1 MVLRIIH
8 FPFVVPTC
16 PARQTGLT
24 MPPVHPILPSVS
36 NHIPT
41 YPSPPRVLSLSN
53 KQTRQNVCHL
63 VPSLEA
69 VSAFLP
75 ATLNTVVHLQVLNS
89 CLSSSES
96 REHSYGIDHIL
107 VSTQTCLIPLSTLA
121 SEVQTHIPSREA
133 RTPAVSSSTLTS
145 TAPVTA
151 LIPCGSRVARNKRI
165 LADRTSGGAAK

>member
-1 MVLRIIH
+1 MVLRVIH

-24 MPPVHPILPSVS
+24 NATSSS
-36 NHIPT
+36 NFAFRLEPHT

-53 KQTRQNVCHL
+53 KQTRQSVCHL

-75 ATLNTVVHLQVLNS
+75 ATLNIVVYLQVLNS
-89 CLSSSES
+89 SLPSSGS
-96 REHSYGIDHIL
+96 REHSYGIDYTP
-107 VSTQTCLIPLSTLA
+107 VSIQTCLIPPSTLA

-133 RTPAVSSSTLTS
+133 CTPAVSSSTLTS

-151 LIPCGSRVARNKRI
+151 LIPCGSRVPRNKRI